1 VSNVSQTAPVT
12 EWRPHPAGAEGAKVS
27 LEKCSERIRKDY
39 IDPLVVAFSRR
50 VLQDSPQATSTKG
63 KAEALLNAMKARARY
78 ILDPVNSEYIASA
91 RLILCLDSTQKDYC
105 HAGGDC
111 FPEGTLLLR
120 DDYELVPI
128 EQIKVGDRIWGRD
141 KWSRVE
147 GKKFKGQLAVD
158 AIEMN
163 NGSTMFLTGDHKVY
177 VGQCVHGRTACGT
190 CQSAAKH
197 GESFDRVKV
206 SDLVEDA
213 VLLRPERIDFGA
225 GEMEPGRAYV
235 EGLALADGWVD
246 GDSRFKIAGKD
257 GHRKEAQKHEV
268 KEICDRLGVETTWH
282 ERYITV
288 KDPDWAQRIA
298 TLGSHARFKHAET
311 LNLQRQA
318 AEMLLRGLMADSTA
332 NTGAASRTFS
342 TTSRLMAVQV
352 RVLHRMF
359 GQSMGWKML
368 TPEQHGGEGQ
378 HPLWR
383 LGQRDTGKE
392 RSSWALTIRSIERA
406 VLETPC
412 WDIQTEDHYVYL
424 PEHDVTVSNC
434 DELTCTMCSMLM
446 AVGIDCK
453 LVGQG
458 FSSSSKVPTH
468 VLLAAFDPQ
477 SETWFK
483 IDPSTS
489 LPVGRSY
496 PATSEVEV
504 DPLTGAVPDFSGPG
518 PAASFVGVGGVQLIP
533 VRDSNGALGYVPSSV
548 LGRLAAAIPA
558 SSFAQASSDLGTMIA
573 TIQAGDLAVQSGQ
586 YAYAIQVYKAAG
598 NVGATIVGPDIDLA
612 GAPNTTQPIT
622 QQAWVLNGQLAAL
635 PTTNT
640 AAAAAAASAAVRQM
654 VAYYQQAIVAAET
667 QGNAPSPG
675 PTTGSNAVIAWTV
688 GLGIAAGLGWA
699 VWRSRRHAAQ
709 VQEAPRVRALP
720 DKLPETESLD
730 TRRTR

>member
-1 VSNVSQTAPVT
+1 MTLAAAPLS
-12 EWRPHPAGAEGAKVS
+12 EWRPHPTGAAGATAS
-27 LEKCSERIRKDY
+27 LEACSQRIQKDY
-39 IDPLVVAFSRR
+39 LDPLVVAFARR
-50 VLQDSPQATSTKG
+50 QLNEHREAKSTKQ
-63 KAEALLNAMKARARY
+63 KAQVLLDAMKSRARY
-78 ILDPVNSEYIASA
+78 ITDPTNSEYIASA
-91 RLILCLDSTQKDYC
+91 KLILCLDSTQTDYC

-111 FPEGTLLLR
+111 FPEGTILLR

-147 GKKFKGQLAVD
+147 GKKFKGTLAVD

-177 VGQCVHGRTACGT
+177 VGQCIHGRTSCGT

-206 SDLVEDA
+206 SDLVEGA
-213 VLLRPERIDFGA
+213 VLLRPERIEFGTGQMHA
-225 GEMEPGRAYV
+225 GRAYI

-246 GDSRFKIAGKD
+246 GDSRFKIAGRD
-257 GHRKEAQKHEV
+257 GMRKEAQKHEV
-268 KEICDRLGVETTWH
+268 KEICDRLGIETTWH

-288 KDPDWAQRIA
+288 KDTDWAQHIA
-298 TLGSHARFKHAET
+298 ALGSHARFRHAET
-311 LNLQRQA
+311 LNLERQA

-359 GQSMGWKML
+359 GQAMGWKVL

-383 LGQRDTGKE
+383 LGQRDTGTQ
-392 RSSWALTIRSIERA
+392 RASWALTVRSIERA

-412 WDIQTEDHYVYL
+412 WDIQTDDHYVYL

-434 DELTCTMCSMLM
+434 DELTCTLCSLLM

-468 VLLAAFDPQ
+468 VLLAAFDPA
-477 SETWFK
+477 SESWFK

-489 LPVGRSY
+489 LPVGQSY
-496 PATSEVEV
+496 PASSEVEV
-504 DPLTGAVPDFSGPG
+504 DPLTGQVPDFSGPA
-518 PAASFVGVGGVQLIP
+518 PDASFVGVGYVPMGEMP
-533 VRDSNGALGYVPSSV
+533 VPYGSRTFAVRQPGLGMLGASGPYATVYNQSVVDLNSMIAMVAAADALLASNPAGAL
-548 LGRLAAAIPA
+548 
-558 SSFAQASSDLGTMIA
+558 AQY
-573 TIQAGDLAVQSGQ
+573 Q
-586 YAYAIQVYKAAG
+586 AAG
-598 NVGATIVGPDIDLA
+598 NMGATVIGPEIDLA
-612 GAPNTTQPIT
+612 GAPNATQPWT
-622 QQAWVLNGQLAAL
+622 QFSWQINQQLASTTDPNVASTLVRGMLSDYQNAL
-635 PTTNT
+635 GAGTAALQSTQPNSSPQVPGVSPN
-640 AAAAAAASAAVRQM
+640 AAAAI
-654 VAYYQQAIVAAET
+654 AIGGGV
-667 QGNAPSPG
+667 
-675 PTTGSNAVIAWTV
+675 
-688 GLGIAAGLGWA
+688 AAGLLYAIW
-699 VWRSRRHAAQ
+699 HAH
-709 VQEAPRVRALP
+709 RARARGDRP
-720 DKLPETESLD
+720 
-730 TRRTR
+730 